1 MDKIEKEKI
10 RNYKNIKMNKNEETG
25 KNWKKNV
32 LTKKLGKNVLTKKLK
47 NGRLKNE
54 FIIRENAM

>member
-25 KNWKKNV
+25 KIGKK
-32 LTKKLGKNVLTKKLK
+32 
-47 NGRLKNE
+47 
-54 FIIRENAM
+54 MY

>member
-25 KNWKKNV
+25 KI
-32 LTKKLGKNVLTKKLK
+32 GKNVLTKKLK